1 LDAWQAGLYQIEK
14 NVVWDYHRPHG
25 GSGLD
30 TQLTGKTFVLTGAT
44 SGIGLAA
51 AQILAERGATLIGV
65 GRSAER
71 CAQAESRLRSA
82 HPQAQVHYLVADLSE
97 QAQIR
102 RLAAGIRTS
111 LAERQLHFLDG
122 LINSAGT
129 FTFRKKLTPEGFEM
143 QWAVNH
149 LAHFLLTHELL
160 SLLQA
165 APAGRV
171 VTVSSG
177 SHYHTRLRWHDI
189 QLKRGYFC
197 LLAYQQTKLC
207 NVLFTAELNRQLGNT
222 STMQVF
228 AADPGL
234 VNTEMGFKGNPALV
248 RWIWSIR
255 RRSGVPAEQS
265 ARGVVYLAT
274 EPSIQNSPEIYWK
287 DGHPKDPNPYALDEE
302 AAKRL
307 WRLSE
312 GMCGIEPGKYVR

>member
-14 NVVWDYHRPHG
+14 NVVWDYHRVMEEPG
-25 GSGLD
+25 MD
-30 TQLTGKTFVLTGAT
+30 AELTGKTFVLTGAT

-51 AQILAERGATLIGV
+51 ARLLAERGALLIGV

-71 CAQAESRLRSA
+71 SA
-82 HPQAQVHYLVADLSE
+82 HPHARVHYLVADLSE

-102 RLAAGIRTS
+102 RLAADIRAY
-111 LAERQLHFLDG
+111 LLEHRLNNLDG

-129 FTFRKKLTPEGFEM
+129 FTFWKTLTPEGFEM

-160 SLLQA
+160 SLLQT

-177 SHYHTRLRWHDI
+177 SHYHARLRWHDI

-207 NVLFTAELNRQLGNT
+207 NVLFTAELNRQLGEK
-222 STMQVF
+222 STMQAF

-234 VNTEMGFKGNPALV
+234 VNTEMGFKGNPVLV
-248 RWIWSIR
+248 RWVWSIR

-274 EPSIQNSPEIYWK
+274 EPSIQHSPEIYWR
-287 DGHPKDPNPYALDEE
+287 DGHPKAPNPYALDEE

-307 WRLSE
+307 WILSE
-312 GMCGIEPGKYVR
+312 QMCGIEPGHYFGE